1 MLDLSSLLP
10 SDIDGIVKYVPKWFP
25 GAEFQR
31 LVAKWKTHTY
41 NARDGPFN
49 EAKDAYVSI
58 PVLFSIS
65 LETQNREPERVETT
79 SEIVSFVI
87 RRTEAA
93 MGEVRSFLF
102 GAPRLRRVGRPSV
115 GL

>member
-1 MLDLSSLLP
+1 MTLILLDLSCLLP
-10 SDIDGIVKYVPKWFP
+10 SDSDGIVKYVPKWFP

-65 LETQNREPERVETT
+65 LETQDARTNEK
-79 SEIVSFVI
+79 IVLD
-87 RRTEAA
+87 RRQAPD
-93 MGEVRSFLF
+93 VVLIPPRFSRLYLCLFLDF
-102 GAPRLRRVGRPSV
+102 YFDSRL
-115 GL
+115 